1 MVSMLDIKLLRDLR
15 TLSTQVLSI
24 ALLLAA
30 GTAVLAMSISDYLA
44 LVRAMEAHY
53 RNERFADLFAGLER
67 APRALADRLG
77 AIDGVS
83 VMETRVVQPVRVLR
97 ADTDLPIAGRIV
109 SVPVSDQPQL
119 NRLHLLQGR
128 WVEADNPEEVI
139 INAAY
144 AEARGVRLGDG
155 IDVILNG
162 RMESFRVVGI
172 ALSPEVVFAT
182 RAAVPLPDDRN
193 FVVLWAGDNA
203 VRSAFNM
210 RGAFN
215 DVAMT
220 LAPGASLRRVIA
232 DVDRLLA
239 PYGGTGAI
247 GRRDQASHRFLEDEL
262 AEQKTLS
269 IVMPGVFF
277 AIAAFLLNIVLGRL
291 IAAQREQIASLRAL
305 GFPTRPILSHY
316 FKLVTIIALIGVVMG
331 LVIGRWLADAIIV
344 SYRAF
349 FRFPVLETQLDAW
362 IGVLALVVSLI
373 ASYSAAAAAV
383 LRISRVS
390 PAEAMR
396 PQPPA
401 FSAFALRASARTSR
415 ALKAHHLI
423 AIRTVLGRPVRTVL
437 TISGI
442 ALSVPLV
449 LFGLFWFDAIAYM
462 LDTTFER
469 IERGDAFLSFTV
481 PVPSRAVYELR
492 GVPGIMLAE
501 GQRVVPVRLVAGH
514 RSYLTS
520 ITGLSDGSELKVMRE
535 ADLTPIVVPPS
546 GLMLT
551 RQLAERLQMAI
562 GDKLTIEVL
571 DGKQAVRQV
580 ELVKTSEDLIG
591 LQATM
596 RREALNRLLGEGDV
610 INAVAIKLDEEQAQ
624 TAWKRIGKMPKVEAA
639 SAKAL
644 WLGLFSQTIA
654 GMIFIGATVLVG
666 FGLLITFGV
675 VYNSARVALQ
685 ERAWELAS
693 LRILGFTRR
702 EVTILL
708 LSELALEV
716 TVAIPVGLVIG
727 NYLIELIASLRASE
741 SFQVPPVIEPAS
753 YAIAAIVVVI
763 AAAVS
768 SYAAQRRIASLDLVS
783 TLKTRD

>member
-1 MVSMLDIKLLRDLR
+1 MSMLDIKLLRDLR
-15 TLSTQVLSI
+15 ALWTQVLSI

-77 AIDGVS
+77 TIDGIALI
-83 VMETRVVQPVRVLR
+83 ETRVVQPVRVLR
-97 ADTDLPIAGRIV
+97 ADTELPIAGRIV
-109 SVPVSDQPQL
+109 SVPVSGQPQL

-128 WVEADNPEEVI
+128 WVEADHPEEVI

-144 AEARGVRLGDG
+144 AEARGVRLGDEL
-155 IDVILNG
+155 DVILNG

-220 LAPGASLRRVIA
+220 LAPGAALPRVIA

-262 AEQKTLS
+262 AEQQTLS

-277 AIAAFLLNIVLGRL
+277 AIAAFLLNVVLGRL

-305 GFPTRPILSHY
+305 GFPTQPILSHY
-316 FKLVTIIALIGVVMG
+316 FKLVTIIALIGVVTG
-331 LVIGRWLADAIIV
+331 LVMGRWLADAIIV

-349 FRFPVLETQLDAW
+349 FRFPVLDAQLDAW
-362 IGVLALVVSLI
+362 IGVLALVVALI
-373 ASYSAAAAAV
+373 ASNSAAAAAV

-401 FSAFALRASARTSR
+401 FSAFAMRASARTSL
-415 ALKAHHLI
+415 ALKARHLI
-423 AIRTVLGRPVRTVL
+423 AIRTVLGRPVRTLL

-481 PVPSRAVYELR
+481 PVPARAVHELR
-492 GVPGIMLAE
+492 GVPGILLAE

-520 ITGLSDGSELKVMRE
+520 ITGLADGSDLKVMRE
-535 ADLTPIVVPPS
+535 ADLTPIEVPPS
-546 GLMLT
+546 GLMLS
-551 RQLAERLQMAI
+551 RQLAERLQLAI

-571 DGKQAVRQV
+571 DGKRPVRQA
-580 ELVKTSEDLIG
+580 ELAKTSEDLVG
-591 LQATM
+591 FQATM
-596 RREALNRLLGEGDV
+596 RLEALNRLLGEGDV
-610 INAVAIKLDEEQAQ
+610 INAVALRLDEKQAHA
-624 TAWKRIGKMPKVEAA
+624 AWQRIGKMPKVEAA

-654 GMIFIGATVLVG
+654 GMIFIGATVLAG

-702 EVTILL
+702 EVTTLL

-716 TVAIPVGLVIG
+716 SVAIPVGLVIG
-727 NYLIELIASLRASE
+727 RYLIELIASLRASE
-741 SFQVPPVIEPAS
+741 SFQVPAVIEPAS
-753 YAIAAIVVVI
+753 YAITAIVVLM

-768 SYAAQRRIASLDLVS
+768 AYAARRRIASLDLVS